1 MNIEAYRWMKEYIN
15 SPIEVTK
22 EKAIKNLKRLG
33 ILDENGEIAEEYRD
47 LVYFIKDNDNT

>member
-1 MNIEAYRWMKEYIN
+1 MNIEAYRWMREYIN

-33 ILDENGEIAEEYRD
+33 ILDENGEIAEEYKD
-47 LVYFIKDNDNT
+47 LIYFIKDNDNI